1 MNANSHSQIHS
12 VPETLSEHALRNERA
27 HSFHHL
33 DCSLLCRSRRNSNV
47 FFFSNAQIQQHAN
60 LFVIWFQQGIQW
72 TLKLRI
78 D

>member
-1 MNANSHSQIHS
+1 MKGLTVSIIWIAVCYAAVAVS
-12 VPETLSEHALRNERA
+12 
-27 HSFHHL
+27 
-33 DCSLLCRSRRNSNV
+33 SNV